1 MTKNSVIRAY
11 KIGQLMR
18 LTQNQKYRQQ
28 ILGVETEDVQIE
40 INASHCTGK
49 WAAVQSKIWHFPKH

>member
-1 MTKNSVIRAY
+1 MTKKSVIRAY

-28 ILGVETEDVQIE
+28 ILGAETEDVQIE

-49 WAAVQSKIWHFPKH
+49 